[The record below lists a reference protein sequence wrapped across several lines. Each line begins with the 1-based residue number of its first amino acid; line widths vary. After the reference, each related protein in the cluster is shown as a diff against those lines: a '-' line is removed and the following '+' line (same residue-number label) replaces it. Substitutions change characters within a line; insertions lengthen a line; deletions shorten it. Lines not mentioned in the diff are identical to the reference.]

1 VRAIDAADPARGTAE
16 AALQRVLA
24 ASWQQI
30 ARHAQLTEAISRTLG
45 TRAAELHSPVEQRL
59 SELVNRDRR
68 EGAFRNDVPVQWLLT
83 VYFALVHAAGRDVA
97 NGASTASGAER
108 SLLPTL
114 LGAFGAPPPAQVSSE
129 HLLEDQV

>member
-1 VRAIDAADPARGTAE
+1 
-16 AALQRVLA
+16 
-24 ASWQQI
+24 
-30 ARHAQLTEAISRTLG
+30 
-45 TRAAELHSPVEQRL
+45 
-59 SELVNRDRR
+59 
-68 EGAFRNDVPVQWLLT
+68 VQWLLT
-83 VYFALVHAAGRDVA
+83 VYFALVHVAGREVA

>member
-68 EGAFRNDVPVQWLLT
+68 EGAFCNDVPVQWLLT
-83 VYFALVHAAGRDVA
+83 VYFALVHVAGREVA